1 MPGKIWYENNLKGV
15 SPMLYRKMN
24 RIDRKLSILGFGCMR
39 LPQTSDF
46 TIDETKA
53 TAMVRYAIDRGVN
66 YIDTAYVYHNGQSE
80 SFLGR
85 ALADGYR
92 EKINLATKM
101 PVWDIES
108 RKDMDRILDEQLKRL
123 NTDHIDFYLLHGL
136 SRSSWND
143 MVDLNVGEFLD
154 GAIADGR
161 IGCAGF
167 SFHDN
172 IQSFKEIVDAYPWT
186 FAQIQYNYMDE
197 GYQAGTE
204 GLNYAAEKGLG
215 LVIMEPLRGG
225 VLARETAEIKKIWA
239 SGGKSRTAAEWSL
252 RWLWNRPEITVVL
265 SGMSTMQQVKDNLGY
280 AHAGKPSSLTV
291 DEIAVYEQVKTFYR
305 SRLKIPCTRC
315 RYCLPCMGG
324 VDIPE
329 CFSAYNDAFI
339 YKDTAG
345 AKFSY
350 DAFTGTG
357 GDASQCQECGV
368 CESLGPQQIPIRER
382 LKEVVALFGH

>member
-1 MPGKIWYENNLKGV
+1 
-15 SPMLYRKMN
+15 MLYRKMN
-24 RIDRKLSILGFGCMR
+24 KTDRKLSILGFGCMR
-39 LPQTSDF
+39 LPQTNDF
-46 TIDETKA
+46 SIDEVKA

-80 SFLGR
+80 PFLGR

-92 EKINLATKM
+92 KKVNLATKL
-101 PVWDIES
+101 PVWDVRS

-161 IGCAGF
+161 IRYAGF

-172 IQSFKEIVDAYPWT
+172 VQVFKEIVDEYNWT

-197 GYQAGTE
+197 DYQAGTA
-204 GLNYAAEKGLG
+204 GLDYAAEKGLG
-215 LVIMEPLRGG
+215 IVIMEPLRGG
-225 VLARETAEIKKIWA
+225 VLAKETSETKKIWA
-239 SGGKSRTAAEWSL
+239 SGGKSRAAAEWGL

-280 AHAGKPSSLTV
+280 ANDGKPSSLTAN
-291 DEIAVYEQVKTFYR
+291 DFAVYEKIKTFYR
-305 SRLKIPCTRC
+305 SRIKIPCTNC
-315 RYCLPCMGG
+315 RYCQPCMVG
-324 VDIPE
+324 VEIPD
-329 CFSAYNDAFI
+329 CLAAYNDAFI
-339 YKDTAG
+339 YNDTAG

-350 DAFTGTG
+350 DAFTGFG
-357 GDASQCQECGV
+357 GDASHCQDCGV
-368 CESLGPQQIPIRER
+368 CESLCPQHILIRDR
-382 LKEVVALFGH
+382 LKEVVSLFGH

>member
-1 MPGKIWYENNLKGV
+1 
-15 SPMLYRKMN
+15 MLYRKMN
-24 RIDRKLSILGFGCMR
+24 GIDRKLSILGFGCMR

-46 TIDETKA
+46 TINETKA

-80 SFLGR
+80 PFLGR

-108 RKDMDRILDEQLKRL
+108 RTDMDRILDEQLKRL

-136 SRSSWND
+136 SRSSWNA
-143 MVDLNVGEFLD
+143 MVDLNGGEFLD

-172 IQSFKEIVDAYPWT
+172 ILAFKEIVDAYPWT

-197 GYQAGTE
+197 ECQAGTE

-215 LVIMEPLRGG
+215 IVIMEPLRGG

-252 RWLWNRPEITVVL
+252 RWLWNRPEIAVVL

-280 AHAGKPSSLTV
+280 ANTGKPSSLNA

-305 SRLKIPCTRC
+305 NRVKIPCTRC
-315 RYCLPCMGG
+315 QYCLPCMAG
-324 VDIPE
+324 VEIPE

-339 YKDTAG
+339 YKDTTG

-350 DAFTGTG
+350 DAFTGSG
-357 GDASQCQECGV
+357 GAASQCQDCGV
-368 CESLGPQQIPIRER
+368 CESLCPQQIPIRER